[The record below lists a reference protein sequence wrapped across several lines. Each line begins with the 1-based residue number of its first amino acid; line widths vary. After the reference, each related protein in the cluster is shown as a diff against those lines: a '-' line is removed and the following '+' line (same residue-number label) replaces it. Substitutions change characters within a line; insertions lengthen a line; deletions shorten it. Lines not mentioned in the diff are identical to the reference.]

1 MKGIKWKVLV
11 LVYLF
16 EQQYELLSPLL
27 SNVLKQTKLVNLKD
41 IQLSQKLRLGLGMM
55 KMCISEIAHLNNI
68 RFMIYWGN
76 AILNLNYC
84 SSQWCTLRCR
94 TFLHMFNAFELL
106 SKTIN
111 IFIYIHM
118 HLLNRLLNRTT
129 NIDFY
134 LKPQIINLITIRFRK
149 CLHS

>member
-1 MKGIKWKVLV
+1 MSFCHHCYHI
-11 LVYLF
+11 
-16 EQQYELLSPLL
+16 L
-27 SNVLKQTKLVNLKD
+27 SNKLNIVNLKD
-41 IQLSQKLRLGLGMM
+41 IQLSQKLRLGLGM

-94 TFLHMFNAFELL
+94 TFLHMLNAFELL

-111 IFIYIHM
+111 IFTYTYAFTKQVAKSYSYV
-118 HLLNRLLNRTT
+118 LYKYRFLPKAS
-129 NIDFY
+129 DFQFNNY
-134 LKPQIINLITIRFRK
+134 
-149 CLHS
+149 